1 MQQEPNLEDIVE
13 RLELL
18 ERMVFRL
25 WGTVFP
31 PGLDAIEEIETKLGP
46 NGETIIPKDFAE
58 GLGLLTIPFDKTTSV
73 EAK

>member
-18 ERMVFRL
+18 ERMVVRL

-31 PGLDAIEEIETKLGP
+31 PSLDAIEEIEH
-46 NGETIIPKDFAE
+46 
-58 GLGLLTIPFDKTTSV
+58 
-73 EAK
+73 

>member
-18 ERMVFRL
+18 ERMMVRL

-31 PGLDAIEEIETKLGP
+31 PNVDTIEIVETKRGP
-46 NGETIIPKDFAE
+46 NGETIIPKEFAE
-58 GLGLLTIPFDKTTSV
+58 DWDY
-73 EAK
+73 